1 MAVRR
6 PLVLLIAPL
15 LFTASCAEQTP
26 FTAVDA
32 ASSRIRDFAPAPI
45 EPGRYLVG
53 FDGDAVIADD
63 VLHASGGRIIDSIPE
78 FNVLVVDDVMNPD
91 ALLAA
96 SPRYIEAGFDVSVE
110 PIMGDDATPVDDEAV
125 AAAVPGAESTP
136 WYASNVQWGMR
147 AVQADEGW
155 ALTSGGEGINICIV
169 DSGMDMLH
177 QELAGKVT
185 LRANFVV
192 AEPRLDDPNGHG
204 SHVAGIAAA
213 QGVVVNGVAPRA
225 SLLGARV
232 LNAAN
237 SGTETAIVN
246 GIRWCADN
254 GAHVINASLGGL
266 RYRGQASFISSPI
279 TYGAA
284 INYATSRGTVVVV
297 SDGNS
302 NLQKPNPQ
310 VITVPAEVPG
320 VITVGATGPLT
331 RSTAPMPPLWDP
343 FNPEHVWH
351 SPDTKAFYSN
361 FGTGVT
367 VFAPG
372 GRGGIPLSATYR
384 FVNRIQQGS
393 VHDAIWSV
401 CSGNSP
407 NSGAANVGGVPSG
420 NAPCSGTTNRYWA
433 INGTSMA
440 APHVSGMAAVLYGE
454 IGGERSVANRAR
466 IEACI
471 RTTTDDIGSS
481 SIYGGGRVNVR
492 KAVEAIRSG
501 SC

>member
-1 MAVRR
+1 MALRR
-6 PLVLLIAPL
+6 PLVLLLAPL
-15 LFTASCAEQTP
+15 LLTGACTEQTP
-26 FTAVDA
+26 FAPADA
-32 ASSRIRDFAPAPI
+32 AQLRWPGFTPPI

-53 FDGDAVIADD
+53 FDGNAAISAD
-63 VLHASGGRIIDSIPE
+63 VLHESGGRIIDSIPE
-78 FNVLVVDDVMNPD
+78 FNVLVVDEVMKPD
-91 ALLAA
+91 ALLGAG
-96 SPRYIEAGFDVSVE
+96 PRYIEAGYDVQVE
-110 PIMGDDATPVDDEAV
+110 PIMGDDTPPGDEELV
-125 AAAVPGAESTP
+125 GAAVPGAENTP

-147 AVQADEGW
+147 AVKADEAW
-155 ALTSGGEGINICIV
+155 ALTNGGAGINICIV
-169 DSGMDMLH
+169 DSGVDMLH

-185 LRANFVV
+185 MRTNFVV
-192 AEPRLDDPNGHG
+192 TEPRVDDPHGHG

-225 SLLGARV
+225 SILSARV

-254 GAHVINASLGGL
+254 GAHVINASIGGT
-266 RYRGQASFISSPI
+266 RYRGTAAFISSPI
-279 TYGAA
+279 TYGTAV
-284 INYATSRGTVVVV
+284 NYATARGVVVVV

-302 NLQKPNPQ
+302 NLQKPNPM

-331 RSTAPMPPLWDP
+331 RSTAPLPPNWDP

-361 FGTGVT
+361 FGTGVA

-372 GRGGIPLSATYR
+372 GRGGIPLSAAYR

-393 VHDAIWSV
+393 VHDAVWSV

-407 NSGAANVGGVPSG
+407 NFGAANVGGVPSG
-420 NAPCSGTTNRYWA
+420 NAACNGTTNRYWA

-440 APHVSGMAAVLYGE
+440 APHVAGMAAVLYGE
-454 IGGERSVANRAR
+454 IGGERSASNRAR

-471 RTTTDDIGSS
+471 KSTTDDIGSA
-481 SIYGGGRVNVR
+481 SIYGGGRINVR
-492 KAVEAIRSG
+492 NAVEAIRNG